1 MKYFFF
7 ELLKINTMKI
17 VKDPKITVNKLGEF
31 LVAPA
36 SRQRAILKQIKYP
49 RDSKYG
55 VAPYGDVRD
64 AIKRFFISNF
74 DYSIL
79 HGEIRNQKIKL
90 KNNFLSGWSKTI
102 VDSSLESLQK
112 VIDFKFICD
121 DLIFKEYTEANPKV
135 IIHGVE
141 ISVNPDLIVYSS
153 SKVQDYVGAFK
164 LHLSK
169 NSKSNENACIY
180 VASLLH
186 NYATDQFSG
195 NGLKSKHQNS
205 ISYDV
210 FKDIFMESP
219 KSFKRK
225 MDDIEA
231 GCMNIRAIWNSI

>member
-1 MKYFFF
+1 
-7 ELLKINTMKI
+7 MKI

-49 RDSKYG
+49 RESKYA

-64 AIKRFFISNF
+64 AIKRFFISDF

-79 HGEIRNQKIKL
+79 HNEIRNQKIKL
-90 KNNFLSGWSKTI
+90 KNTSLSDWSKTI
-102 VDSSLESLQK
+102 VDSSIESLQK
-112 VIDFKFICD
+112 VIDFNFTCN
-121 DLIFKEYTEANPKV
+121 DLTFKEYTGSNPKV
-135 IIHGVE
+135 LIHGVE
-141 ISVNPDLIVYSS
+141 VSINPDLIVYSS

-164 LHLSK
+164 LHVSK
-169 NSKSNENACIY
+169 NSKSDENACMY
-180 VASLLH
+180 VSSLLH
-186 NYATDQFSG
+186 NYATEQFSG
-195 NGLKSKHQNS
+195 SSLRSKHQNS

-210 FKDIFMESP
+210 FKNIFMESP

-231 GCMNIRAIWNSI
+231 GCMNIRAIWDSI